1 MVFPSAPLAWP
12 LLLSLL
18 KLTVMFPAGAS
29 NVEQIVLRWT
39 HIVAAITWLGML
51 YYLILAGGPMLK
63 SLEPGLRAKVFPE
76 MASRALWWLRWSAV
90 VAWVAGFRYFMILA
104 QTDAVN
110 AGRPHAWAGWLG
122 IWIGCWL
129 AAFAIEMALI
139 QGGVGVLGNK
149 LVAGV
154 LVLFV
159 MTATSWLVVSLLARP
174 GVSNRTL
181 SISIGGGLGTI
192 LLFNVWGIAWRCQ
205 KRLIA
210 WTRASAEHGTPMPLE
225 AAKLGR
231 MATITMQINF
241 WLSFPMVFFMAA
253 SAHFPF
259 LSGG

>member
-1 MVFPSAPLAWP
+1 MVFSTGPLAWP
-12 LLLSLL
+12 LFLAFL
-18 KLTVMFPAGAS
+18 KLKVMFPAGAS
-29 NVEQIVLRWT
+29 SVEQIVLRWI

-63 SLEPGLRAKVFPE
+63 SLDSGMRAKVFPE
-76 MASRALWWLRWSAV
+76 MASRTLWWLRWSAA
-90 VAWVAGFRYFMILA
+90 VAWLAGFRYFMILA

-110 AGRPHAWAGWLG
+110 AGRPHAWGAWLG

-139 QGGVGVLGNK
+139 RGGGGVLGNN
-149 LVAGV
+149 LIAGV

-159 MTATSWLVVSLLARP
+159 MTATSWLVVSLLAQP

-210 WTRASAEHGTPMPLE
+210 WTRASAEHGAPMPPE

-231 MATITMQINF
+231 MATITMQVNF
-241 WLSFPMVFFMAA
+241 WLSFPMLFFMAA

-259 LSGG
+259 LFGE